1 MTKYRLTKLASAII
15 LAAGL
20 SAPAFAED
28 TSSSIRGSLK
38 GLEGGAVT
46 DATITVIHEPS
57 GSKRTLK
64 VNSAGTFNA
73 TGLRVGGPY
82 TVLIDSD
89 AFKDRKL
96 TNIHIQLGK
105 AFNIAEELESA
116 RGEVI
121 TITAQSLEGTNFAA
135 GSSSTFSAAQIEST
149 PAFNRDLKDIIKQ
162 NPLAVVLGESGS
174 PLTIAGNN
182 PKYNSLTVDGVRL
195 DDDFGLAGNGYP
207 TERSP
212 VSLEAIEQ
220 LTVVTTPFSV
230 KYGGFSGGQISV
242 VTKSGGNDFHG
253 SVFFEQAKDD
263 WAGSP
268 NDPNNPGEELELS
281 FSEETYGMSFS
292 GPIIKDKLFFFT
304 SYESFEAPSQ
314 VLRGPSD
321 APAGSVPNIAVGV
334 TQQDVDD
341 AVRISRDVYGFDAG
355 DWNVSLPLEDEKWLI
370 KLDYNINDDHRASFA
385 YSHAASNSAGNTAG
399 GFSRLY
405 LSSHWYNRSNEF
417 DSYSAQLYSHWSDS
431 FSTEIKVALK
441 ESVNGQVP
449 LAGLTF
455 GEVFID
461 TAGGGQI
468 RLGPDDS
475 RHANNLTNDTTQFR
489 FAGEYLMGDHAISFG
504 YERDVIDVFNIF
516 VQHNLGSWAFDSI
529 ADYENQI
536 SDFFEYQNNVS
547 LNVGDA
553 AAEFSIETDVLY
565 VEDNWEVNSD
575 WTLNFGIRYERI
587 GTPEEPTFNQNFFD
601 RYGFSNSNSLDGK
614 SIVLPRFGFNWSVND
629 DLRVYGGVG
638 RFSGGKP
645 NVWISN
651 AYTNDG
657 TRIALYRDFDGFP
670 NANPNTVP
678 QEALDA
684 ISGSGLGDGNINVTD
699 PNFKLPSSYQYSI
712 GADYTTDLGPLGEHW
727 FVSGEI
733 IYKDI
738 DQDVAWS
745 DLSRVVDTTVGN
757 NGFTAEGRPIYTR
770 LDAGRSSTDI
780 MLTNAEGGESLITT
794 FTLANKWDNGIK
806 MNFSYTNQDVE
817 DRTPGTSSTA
827 SSNYR
832 FATSYDRENLDVSRS
847 SYEIEHRFLL
857 NLSYTHQFFEGYN
870 SDIHM
875 IWERQSGR
883 PFSWTLRQNFSGTG
897 LDGNSSLGSGSLLP
911 YLPTGPNDTAVDF
924 ANGLSYSEIIDV
936 LNIAGVSTS
945 GGPLGRNEYFGPWI
959 TTMDLLFRQEL
970 PGLMDGHKG
979 LFYFDIKNAFA
990 LLDDDSAE
998 VYTMP
1003 FGENQR
1009 NLLRYEINPAGQY
1022 VYSSNFVNDSDSPAN
1037 FRARESTWSLK
1048 MGVRYSF

>member
-1 MTKYRLTKLASAII
+1 MNKYRLTKLASAII

-28 TSSSIRGSLK
+28 TSSAIRGSLK
-38 GLEGGAVT
+38 GLDGEIVT

-57 GSKRTLK
+57 GSKRVIK
-64 VNSAGTFNA
+64 VNESGSFNA

-89 AFKDRKL
+89 AFKDKKL
-96 TNIHIQLGK
+96 TNITIRLGTP
-105 AFNIAEELESA
+105 FSFTEILESA

-135 GSSSTFSAAQIEST
+135 GSSSTFNAIQIQET
-149 PAFNRDLKDIIKQ
+149 PSFNRDLKDIVRQ

-212 VSLEAIEQ
+212 ISLDSIDQ
-220 LTVVTTPFSV
+220 LTVVTSPFSV

-242 VTKSGGNDFHG
+242 VTKSGGNEFHG
-253 SVFFEQAKDD
+253 SVFVEQSKSD
-263 WAGSP
+263 WSGSP
-268 NDPNNPGEELELS
+268 NDPNNPGEELDLNFDEK
-281 FSEETYGMSFS
+281 TWGMSLS
-292 GPIIKDKLFFFT
+292 GPIIKDKLFFFA
-304 SYESFEAPSQ
+304 SYETFEAPSQ
-314 VLRGPSD
+314 VLRGPTDSSTGI
-321 APAGSVPNIAVGV
+321 APNVAAGV
-334 TQQDVDD
+334 TQFDVDE

-355 DWNVSLPLEDEKWLI
+355 DWNVSLPLEDEKWLL
-370 KLDYNINDDHRASFA
+370 KFDYNINDDHRASFA
-385 YSHAASNSAGNTAG
+385 YSRAASNSAGNTAG
-399 GFSRLY
+399 GFNRLY

-417 DSYSAQLYSHWSDS
+417 DSYSAQLYSRWTDS

-449 LAGLTF
+449 LAGKNF

-475 RHANNLTNDTTQFR
+475 RHANNLTNDTTTFR

-504 YERDVIDVFNIF
+504 YEREEIDVFNLF
-516 VQHNLGSWAFDSI
+516 VQHNLGSWAFDSL

-536 SDFFEYQNNVS
+536 ADFFEYQNNVS
-547 LNVGDA
+547 LDVNDA
-553 AAEFSIETDVLY
+553 AAEFTIESNVLFI
-565 VEDNWEVNSD
+565 EDNWEVNSE
-575 WTLNFGIRYERI
+575 WTLNYGVRYERL
-587 GTPEEPTFNQNFFD
+587 GTPQEPTFNQNFFD

-614 SIVLPRFGFNWSVND
+614 DIVLPRFGFNWSVND

-638 RFSGGKP
+638 RYSGGKP

-657 TRIALYRDFDGFP
+657 TRIALYRDFNGFA
-670 NANPNTVP
+670 NADPNTVP

-684 ISGSGLGDGNINVTD
+684 ISNSGLGDGNINVTD
-699 PNFKLPSSYQYSI
+699 PDFELPSSWKYSI
-712 GADYTTDLGPLGEHW
+712 GADITTDLGPLGDHW
-727 FVSGEI
+727 FISGEL
-733 IYKDI
+733 IYNDI

-745 DLSRVVDTTVGN
+745 DLSRTIDTSING
-757 NGFTAEGRPIYTR
+757 GFTVEGRPIYTR
-770 LDAGRSSTDI
+770 RESRRSTDI
-780 MLTNAEGGESLITT
+780 MLTNAAGGESLIST

-806 MNFSYTNQDVE
+806 MNFSYTNQDVQ

-832 FATSYDRENLDVSRS
+832 FATAYDRENLGVSRS

-857 NLSYTHQFFEGYN
+857 NLSYTHQFFEGYD
-870 SDIHM
+870 SQVHM

-883 PFSWTLRQNFSGTG
+883 PFSWTLRQNRDDTG

-911 YLPTGPNDTAVDF
+911 YLPTGPNDAAVDF
-924 ANGLSYSEIIDV
+924 ANGLSYNEILDI
-936 LNIAGVSTS
+936 LNTAGISTA
-945 GGPLGRNEYFGPWI
+945 GGPLGRNDYFGPWI
-959 TTMDLLFRQEL
+959 TTMDLLFRQEV

-979 LFYFDIKNAFA
+979 LFYLDIKNAFA
-990 LLDDDSAE
+990 LFDDDAAE

-1003 FGENQR
+1003 FGENAR
-1009 NLLRYEINPAGQY
+1009 NLLRYEINGAGQY
-1022 VYSSNFVNDSDSPAN
+1022 VYSTNFVNDNASPAV

-1048 MGVRYSF
+1048 MGVRYTF